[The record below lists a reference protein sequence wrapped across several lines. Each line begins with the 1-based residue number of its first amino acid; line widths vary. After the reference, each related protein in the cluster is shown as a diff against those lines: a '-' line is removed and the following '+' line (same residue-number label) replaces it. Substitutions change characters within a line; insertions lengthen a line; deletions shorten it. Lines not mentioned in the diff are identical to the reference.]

1 MSSFNLTV
9 FRCRIRLFP
18 TLISKKSRVWTTLNK
33 LNPFES
39 VVSIPRKWLNQ
50 KSRLKFLSGLMDD
63 ESHSSNI
70 SKSFWD
76 QIKLLKRNGAQQ
88 VMVNQINGN
97 YHGGLTR
104 RQWLLKWLI
113 CKLES
118 VTFDLFMIFSGPMQK
133 PLHWSQKTS
142 LLSDGKIVMHM
153 LLGQNK
159 LVKKWKTGS
168 WIGMF
173 IYLELWMKMASDKNQ
188 IHGSPSFIVPKSK

>member
-1 MSSFNLTV
+1 M
-9 FRCRIRLFP
+9 
-18 TLISKKSRVWTTLNK
+18 
-33 LNPFES
+33 NPFES
-39 VVSIPRKWLNQ
+39 VVSIPRKWPNQ
-50 KSRLKFLSGLMDD
+50 KSLQKFPSGLMVD

-113 CKLES
+113 CKLKS
-118 VTFDLFMIFSGPMQK
+118 VAFDLFMIFSGPMQK
-133 PLHWSQKTS
+133 PLPWSQKTS
-142 LLSDGKIVMHM
+142 LPSDGKIATHM

-173 IYLELWMKMASDKNQ
+173 IYLELWMKMAFDKNQ
-188 IHGSPSFIVPKSK
+188 IHGSPSFIVPKFN